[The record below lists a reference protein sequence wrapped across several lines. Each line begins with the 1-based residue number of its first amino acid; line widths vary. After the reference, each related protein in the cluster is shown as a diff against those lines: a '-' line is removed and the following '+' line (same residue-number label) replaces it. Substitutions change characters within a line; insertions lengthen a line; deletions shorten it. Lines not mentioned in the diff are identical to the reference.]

1 MADVTA
7 GHRKTP
13 LYSMHVQAGAKMV
26 PFGGWLMPVSYSSVL
41 GEHKAVRQACGIF
54 DVSHMGEIRVTG
66 KDAAR
71 FLQWLTINDV
81 SRLSAGAGQYS
92 AILNTAG
99 GMIDDL
105 IIYKLGDDEFF
116 ICVNASNRQK
126 DFEWIRDKSRDFE
139 VSVTDESDQWAQIAV
154 QGPNSQAAISS
165 LLQADEAQSLKNLSY
180 THIMKSRL
188 GGEGTLIA
196 RTGYTGELGF
206 EIYLPAASA
215 PKVWAALYELA
226 GKHGLVPVG
235 LGARDTLRLESCY
248 LLYGNDMN
256 ESVSPLEAGISWAT
270 KIDKG
275 DFVGRSAL
283 IAQKSSGVKR
293 RMVAFTMTDE
303 GIPRHG
309 MPIFANG
316 RRVGEVTSGSV
327 LPTVGGAGGMAL
339 VDSSLADGE
348 TISVEIRGHHKLA
361 KIVRRPLYAAR
372 TK

>member
-1 MADVTA
+1 MANVTA
-7 GHRKTP
+7 ENRKTP
-13 LYSMHVQAGAKMV
+13 LYNMHVQAGAKMV
-26 PFGGWLMPVSYSSVL
+26 PFGGWLMPVSYTSVL
-41 GEHKAVRQACGIF
+41 AEHKAVRQACGIF

-81 SRLSAGAGQYS
+81 SRLNAGAGQYS
-92 AILNTAG
+92 AILNDAG

-105 IIYKLGDDEFF
+105 IIYKINEDEFF

-126 DFEWIRDKSRDFE
+126 DFEWIREKSRDFQ
-139 VSVTDESDQWAQIAV
+139 VTVADESDQWAQIAV
-154 QGPNSQAAISS
+154 QGPNSLAALSS
-165 LLQADEAQSLKNLSY
+165 LLQADEVVSLKNLGY

-188 GGEGTLIA
+188 GGGSAFIA
-196 RTGYTGELGF
+196 RTGYTGEFGF
-206 EIYLPAASA
+206 EIYLPAESA
-215 PKVWAALYELA
+215 KSVWAALYELA
-226 GKHGLVPVG
+226 GKHGVVPVG
-235 LGARDTLRLESCY
+235 LGARDTLRLEACY

-256 ESVSPLEAGISWAT
+256 EGVSPLEAGISWAT
-270 KIDKG
+270 KLDKG
-275 DFVGRSAL
+275 DFIGRNTL
-283 IAQKSSGVKR
+283 LAQKSSGVKR
-293 RMVAFTMTDE
+293 RMIAFTMTDE

-309 MPIFANG
+309 MPMFANG

-348 TISVEIRGHHKLA
+348 SISVEIRGHQKLA